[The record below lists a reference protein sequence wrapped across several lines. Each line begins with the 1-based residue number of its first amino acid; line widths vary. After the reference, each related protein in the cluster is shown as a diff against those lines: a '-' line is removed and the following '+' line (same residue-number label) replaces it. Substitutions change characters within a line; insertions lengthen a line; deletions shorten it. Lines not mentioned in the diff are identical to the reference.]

1 MAFNKISVIA
11 HTIRVLLL
19 FIRKQ
24 RGRQNVAVGTPHI
37 APVVLPRLYR
47 VGGEVEVVLRAGI
60 DKARYVDLII
70 VIGAV
75 LNISGKGAV
84 AAVIRPI
91 GFVICPVLIDG
102 VALLQCLIE
111 RSRPL
116 LSILVKAKLVH
127 QFIRIKMLDL
137 YRQGRHNSV
146 AAILRQAERREI
158 RQARFAE
165 IPNKVGTHGI
175 EVLSI
180 GCGVD
185 SDDP

>member
-1 MAFNKISVIA
+1 M
-11 HTIRVLLL
+11 
-19 FIRKQ
+19 
-24 RGRQNVAVGTPHI
+24 
-37 APVVLPRLYR
+37 
-47 VGGEVEVVLRAGI
+47 
-60 DKARYVDLII
+60 
-70 VIGAV
+70 
-75 LNISGKGAV
+75 
-84 AAVIRPI
+84 IRPI

-146 AAILRQAERREI
+146 AAILRQAERRGI

-165 IPNKVGTHGI
+165 LPNKIGAHGVEI
-175 EVLSI
+175 LSI
-180 GCGVD
+180 GRGVD